1 MQLSKYAQAN
11 DEVLTVIDRKMIFK
25 IDDNFFIDD
34 KGIKSFTDKNI
45 EYIAPLKLNQEVHYA
60 KKYIKRCTRSENGI
74 ISLAFKEDI
83 YNFLKGKEYDEEECY
98 VSNGSFLVAC
108 YLMGVP
114 VKLFYDGRNEITED
128 LVITDDI
135 KNNVCSFAEVCLQK
149 PLKEYIIKPTKN
161 RTFFGL
167 EIYLDKLIKIDDI
180 KKLPFYDFWYES
192 SKGSAYA
199 IIDNEEYTY
208 LNDFES
214 FSKLFIET
222 GKHRFQKRDLK

>member
-1 MQLSKYAQAN
+1 MQLSKFLQEKN
-11 DEVLTVIDRKMIFK
+11 EVLTMIDRKMIFK

-34 KGIKSFTDKNI
+34 EGIKSFTEKNI
-45 EYIAPLKLNQEVHYA
+45 ENIVPLKLNQEVHYA

-74 ISLAFKEDI
+74 ISLDFKEDI

-108 YLMGVP
+108 YLMSVP
-114 VKLFYDGRNEITED
+114 VKLFYDEINEITKDLEITED
-128 LVITDDI
+128 I
-135 KNNVCSFAEVCLQK
+135 KNNMCSFAEVCLQK
-149 PLKEYIIKPTKN
+149 PLKEYVIKPTKN

-167 EIYLDKLIKIDDI
+167 EIYQGNLVKENDI

-192 SKGSAYA
+192 SKGSTYA
-199 IIDNEEYTY
+199 IIDDEEYVY
-208 LNDFES
+208 LSDFES

-222 GKHRFQKRDLK
+222 GKHRFQKGD

>member
-1 MQLSKYAQAN
+1 MQLSKFAQKK
-11 DEVLTVIDRKMIFK
+11 DEVLTTIDRKMIFK

-34 KGIKSFTDKNI
+34 KGIKSFTEKNI
-45 EYIAPLKLNQEVHYA
+45 ENIVPLKLNQEVHYA

-108 YLMGVP
+108 YLMSVP
-114 VKLFYDGRNEITED
+114 VKLFYDGRNKITEDLEITED
-128 LVITDDI
+128 I
-135 KNNVCSFAEVCLQK
+135 KNNICSFAEVCLHK

-167 EIYLDKLIKIDDI
+167 IHKGNLIKVSDI

-192 SKGSAYA
+192 SKGSTYA
-199 IIDNEEYTY
+199 IIDDEEYVY
-208 LNDFES
+208 LSDFES
-214 FSKLFIET
+214 FSKLFIKT
-222 GKHRFQKRDLK
+222 GKHRFQKGD

>member
-1 MQLSKYAQAN
+1 MQLSKYTQDN
-11 DEVLTVIDRKMIFK
+11 DKVLTVIDRKMIFK

-34 KGIKSFTDKNI
+34 KGIKSFTEKNI
-45 EYIAPLKLNQEVHYA
+45 ENIVPLKLNQEVHYA

-114 VKLFYDGRNEITED
+114 VNHTED
-128 LVITDDI
+128 T
-135 KNNVCSFAEVCLQK
+135 FAEVFLEK
-149 PLKEYIIKPTKN
+149 PLKEYVIKPTKN
-161 RTFFGL
+161 KTFFGL
-167 EIYLDKLIKIDDI
+167 EIYQGNLVKENDI

-192 SKGSAYA
+192 AKGSTYA
-199 IIDNEEYTY
+199 IIDDEEYIY
-208 LNDFES
+208 LTDFES

-222 GKHRFQKRDLK
+222 GKNRFQKGD

>member
-1 MQLSKYAQAN
+1 MQLSKYTQDN
-11 DEVLTVIDRKMIFK
+11 DKVLTVIDRKMIFK

-34 KGIKSFTDKNI
+34 KGIKSFTEKNI
-45 EYIAPLKLNQEVHYA
+45 ENIVPLKLNQEVHYA

-74 ISLAFKEDI
+74 ISLDFKEDI

-128 LVITDDI
+128 LVITENI
-135 KNNVCSFAEVCLQK
+135 KNNICSFAEVCLQK
-149 PLKEYIIKPTKN
+149 PLKEYVIKPTKN
-161 RTFFGL
+161 KTYFGL
-167 EIYLDKLIKIDDI
+167 KIHQDKLIKIDDI

-192 SKGSAYA
+192 SKGSTYA
-199 IIDNEEYTY
+199 IIDDEEYAY

-222 GKHRFQKRDLK
+222 GKHRFQNRD

>member
-1 MQLSKYAQAN
+1 MQLSKYTQEN
-11 DEVLTVIDRKMIFK
+11 DKVLTVIDRKMIFK
-25 IDDNFFIDD
+25 VDDNFFIDD
-34 KGIKSFTDKNI
+34 KGIKSFTEKNI
-45 EYIAPLKLNQEVHYA
+45 ENIVPLKLNQEVHYA

-74 ISLAFKEDI
+74 ISLDFKEDI

-108 YLMGVP
+108 YLMSVP
-114 VKLFYDGRNEITED
+114 VKLFYDEINEITKDLEITED
-128 LVITDDI
+128 I
-135 KNNVCSFAEVCLQK
+135 KNNMCSFAEVCLQK
-149 PLKEYIIKPTKN
+149 PLKEYVIKPTKN

-167 EIYLDKLIKIDDI
+167 EIYQGNLVKENDI

-192 SKGSAYA
+192 SKGSTYA
-199 IIDNEEYTY
+199 IIDDEEYAY

-222 GKHRFQKRDLK
+222 GKHRFQNRD

>member
-1 MQLSKYAQAN
+1 MQLSKYTQDN
-11 DEVLTVIDRKMIFK
+11 DKVLTVIDRKMIFK

-34 KGIKSFTDKNI
+34 KGIKSFTEKNI
-45 EYIAPLKLNQEVHYA
+45 ENIVPLKLNQEVHYA

-83 YNFLKGKEYDEEECY
+83 YNFLKSKGYDEEECY

-114 VKLFYDGRNEITED
+114 VNHTED
-128 LVITDDI
+128 T
-135 KNNVCSFAEVCLQK
+135 FAEVFLEK
-149 PLKEYIIKPTKN
+149 PLKEYVIKPTKN
-161 RTFFGL
+161 RTYFGL
-167 EIYLDKLIKIDDI
+167 EIHQGNLVKENDI

-192 SKGSAYA
+192 SKGSTYA
-199 IIDNEEYTY
+199 IIDDEEYVY
-208 LNDFES
+208 LSDFES

-222 GKHRFQKRDLK
+222 GKHRFQKGD

>member
-1 MQLSKYAQAN
+1 MQLSKYTQDN
-11 DEVLTVIDRKMIFK
+11 DKVLTVIDRKMIFK

-34 KGIKSFTDKNI
+34 KGIKSFTEKNI
-45 EYIAPLKLNQEVHYA
+45 ENIVPLKLNQEVHYA

-114 VKLFYDGRNEITED
+114 VNHTED
-128 LVITDDI
+128 T
-135 KNNVCSFAEVCLQK
+135 FAEVFLEK
-149 PLKEYIIKPTKN
+149 PLKEYVIKPTKN
-161 RTFFGL
+161 RTYFGL
-167 EIYLDKLIKIDDI
+167 EIHQGNLVKENDI

-192 SKGSAYA
+192 AKGSTYV
-199 IIDNEEYTY
+199 IIDDEEYIY
-208 LNDFES
+208 LTDFES
-214 FSKLFIET
+214 FSKLFIKT
-222 GKHRFQKRDLK
+222 GKHRFQKGD